1 MNSNNQNYK
10 STVISELDSEPEVK
24 GLLEKVPDT
33 EELIS
38 SQHPIEYTLDY
49 SKVKFKSINIG
60 ELDKY
65 IKRIPIAIFTAT
77 LVEKDRVLKN
87 MIPLKNEDNIIKAY
101 IKFFTVYIGRLA
113 LYPVIMVK
121 CEQGI
126 YRPNSI
132 IYGCEDLCN
141 YCKPK
146 IAILYGIAFGLEEN
160 VHNIGDVLISER
172 IIPYEMVKYNNG
184 DVIDRSHRPESSEL
198 LKNRFKEFTEWS
210 HTFPNGK
217 KAELRYGPIL
227 SGEKLFNDRERRNE
241 FKSRHPEAIG
251 GDMEAAGF
259 ATSAMRYKVD
269 WIVIKGIC
277 DWAHKKGDKNHQLAA
292 DSAISLITAVFND
305 PNIFESVNIKPE

>member
-10 STVISELDSEPEVK
+10 STEISELVDEPDLK

-33 EELIS
+33 EELVS
-38 SQHPIEYTLDY
+38 SQHPINYTLDY
-49 SKVKFKSINIG
+49 SKVTFKSINKG
-60 ELDKY
+60 ELDEY

-77 LVEKDRVLKN
+77 LVEKDRILKK
-87 MIPLKNEDNIIKAY
+87 MDPLKNEDSIIKAY
-101 IKFFTVYIGRLA
+101 IKSFTVYIGRLA
-113 LYPVIMVK
+113 LYPIIMVK

-141 YCKPK
+141 YSKPK

-160 VHNIGDVLISER
+160 VQNIGDVLISER

-217 KAELRYGPIL
+217 RAKSLYGPIL
-227 SGEKLFNDRERRNE
+227 SGEKLLNDPKRRNE
-241 FKSRHPEAIG
+241 FKSRYPEAIG

-277 DWAHKKGDKNHQLAA
+277 DWGVKKGDENHQLAA
-292 DSAISLITAVFND
+292 DAAISLIIAVFND
-305 PNIFESVNIKPE
+305 PNIFESVDIRPE